1 MIINRTVHRPTASAA
16 LAVALSAVTISSAL
30 AGPPARP
37 YPAPAGKP
45 AQIERPGDGDGGWH
59 ADGLSLNAADSRKVD
74 EFAVR
79 AKETEEALSPELR
92 AAARISHATLVGF
105 DDRLESPDALK
116 RKVAA
121 AMKETPGQ
129 TADAALAK
137 IGDSVRYTLQWTDG
151 RYTKGVATAST
162 MLASWGNE
170 NTEWSNTWGR
180 KESYQGIDATW
191 RDTRSGHSFQVQFHT
206 PASKW
211 ARDAARRLSQEQ
223 HLPTTPGD
231 RAKELQEHQKAIFA
245 SVPVPEAAAGLRAP
259 APAPRPPA
267 AEPSPAEVKPAP
279 VQPKPAAEQ
288 HKPAADTGPEP
299 GAKPPAGPAD
309 ARTDPRPAP
318 ETKPAPAADPRPTP
332 AGPQPAPA
340 GG

>member
-1 MIINRTVHRPTASAA
+1 M
-16 LAVALSAVTISSAL
+16 
-30 AGPPARP
+30 
-37 YPAPAGKP
+37 
-45 AQIERPGDGDGGWH
+45 
-59 ADGLSLNAADSRKVD
+59 
-74 EFAVR
+74 
-79 AKETEEALSPELR
+79 
-92 AAARISHATLVGF
+92 
-105 DDRLESPDALK
+105 
-116 RKVAA
+116 
-121 AMKETPGQ
+121 
-129 TADAALAK
+129 
-137 IGDSVRYTLQWTDG
+137 
-151 RYTKGVATAST
+151 ATAST

-259 APAPRPPA
+259 APAPGHPRPNPPRQRSSPPRCSRSRGRA
-267 AEPSPAEVKPAP
+267 AQARCRHRA
-279 VQPKPAAEQ
+279 
-288 HKPAADTGPEP
+288 
-299 GAKPPAGPAD
+299 GARGEAPAGPAD
-309 ARTDPRPAP
+309 ARTDPGRRPRRSP
-318 ETKPAPAADPRPTP
+318 PLPPTP
-332 AGPQPAPA
+332 APRRPGRSRRH